1 MVVQIDGLRILQDSN
16 VLRLLFWFRIRSELC
31 GTNAGFEMNKR
42 LSVFLFWNDI
52 LVESSCILKFSNRF
66 GKVKIFVLPLL
77 ELCCLA
83 IFWGTWPSMS
93 LELFDVSVISLR
105 WTYVFVEVAILDIF
119 SNTILIISIFF
130 ELFSSLKCFTSSL
143 QVVCSTFFFFG

>member
-1 MVVQIDGLRILQDSN
+1 MVFEFCKIQTYYVCYFDFAFAQN
-16 VLRLLFWFRIRSELC
+16 YVVLTLGSKLIKDYLF
-31 GTNAGFEMNKR
+31 
-42 LSVFLFWNDI
+42 FLFWNDI

-66 GKVKIFVLPLL
+66 GKVKIFILPLL

-83 IFWGTWPSMS
+83 IFGGTWPSMS

-143 QVVCSTFFFFG
+143 RVVCSTFFFFG